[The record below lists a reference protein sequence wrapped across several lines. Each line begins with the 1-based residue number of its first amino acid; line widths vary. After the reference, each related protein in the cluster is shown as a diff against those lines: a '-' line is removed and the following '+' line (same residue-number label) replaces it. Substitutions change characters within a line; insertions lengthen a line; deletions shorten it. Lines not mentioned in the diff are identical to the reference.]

1 MSDYKHGEMNTD
13 EQEKTYKGF
22 LSGAKWLTGVSIGIL
37 VFLAVFN
44 S

>member
-1 MSDYKHGEMNTD
+1 MSDYKHGEMDTK
-13 EQEKTYKGF
+13 EQEAAYAGF
-22 LSGAKWLTGVSIGIL
+22 LTGIKWLAGISIFVL